1 MKPTKRNR
9 EDMKTYVYA
18 LLMMGLVKSALP
30 SNTIPTTVPTDV
42 PPITT
47 PQPISTPPVSITL
60 QETDQQ
66 EDVNPENTRQEEEK
80 TNSDDGEQSNS
91 SSSVTP
97 TRNGLFLLFLL
108 TANAFL

>member
-42 PPITT
+42 PTDVPLPTT
-47 PQPISTPPVSITL
+47 IP
-60 QETDQQ
+60 
-66 EDVNPENTRQEEEK
+66 
-80 TNSDDGEQSNS
+80 NSDDGEQSNS
-91 SSSVTP
+91 NSSVTP
-97 TRNGLFLLFLL
+97 TRSGLFLLFLL